1 MKLKDIILDEAKG
14 FTLTDKEIDP
24 ETGAITHKVTY
35 EPIVD
40 LRREI
45 EELNSAF
52 KKTLQQYPED
62 QKLEQFYEVYASFK
76 RKFKTHVN
84 RRYGR

>member
-14 FTLTDKEIDP
+14 FTLTNKEIDP

-84 RRYGR
+84 RKYGR

>member
-14 FTLTDKEIDP
+14 FTLTDREIDP

-40 LRREI
+40 LRREV

-84 RRYGR
+84 RKYGR

>member
-14 FTLTDKEIDP
+14 FTLTDREIDP

-84 RRYGR
+84 RKYGR

>member
-40 LRREI
+40 LRREV

-84 RRYGR
+84 RKYGR

>member
-84 RRYGR
+84 RKYGR